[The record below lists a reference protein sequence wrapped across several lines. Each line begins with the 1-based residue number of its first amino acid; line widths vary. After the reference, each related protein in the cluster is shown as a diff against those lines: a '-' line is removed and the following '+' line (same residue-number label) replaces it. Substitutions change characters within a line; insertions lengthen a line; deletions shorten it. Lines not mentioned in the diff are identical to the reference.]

1 MDLSQFDVSDEL
13 STRGCWVS
21 IGKDAKLRVARMN
34 NESYREFIKKKT
46 KPYRS
51 AMRAGTLD
59 EDLMTEIVVQAMA
72 RHILLDWDGLTE
84 KGVKIPYTVEKAE
97 DILRTKE
104 PFRDLVL
111 SLSQDQELFQEA
123 EVEDAEKN

>member
-13 STRGCWVS
+13 SVRGCWVS

-84 KGVKIPYTVEKAE
+84 KGAKIPYTVEKAE
-97 DILRTKE
+97 EILRTKE